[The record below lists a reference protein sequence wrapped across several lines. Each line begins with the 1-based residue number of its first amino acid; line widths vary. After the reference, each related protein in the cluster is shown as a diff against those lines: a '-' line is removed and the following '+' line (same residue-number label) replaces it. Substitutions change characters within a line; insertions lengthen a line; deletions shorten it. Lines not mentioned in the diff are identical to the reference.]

1 MDLWKGGADVYCTGG
16 ADWMNREV
24 LLGYPNAL
32 NEGEYVLPE
41 NSVLNLLIEANKLE
55 NQDEPCY
62 LILDEVNLSYAEG

>member
-1 MDLWKGGADVYCTGG
+1 
-16 ADWMNREV
+16 MNREV

-41 NSVLNLLIEANKLE
+41 NSVLILLIEANKLE